1 MEIVCAQ
8 ELRGAAGLG
17 LEEKEVICV
26 HLIGG
31 INTQGAGNGAQTS
44 FVSEKVFLSVATRI
58 D

>member
-8 ELRGAAGLG
+8 DLRGAAGLG

-26 HLIGG
+26 HLIGD
-31 INTQGAGNGAQTS
+31 INTQGVENGVQTS
-44 FVSEKVFLSVATRI
+44 FVSEKVFSSVAIRI

>member
-44 FVSEKVFLSVATRI
+44 FVSEKVFRWLRLG
-58 D
+58 